1 MKAQLCDALVVID
14 LQNGVCHDKT
24 EIFGL
29 ELLTKQV
36 NERILLYKEQ
46 QKQIIFIQHSDK
58 ELISG
63 TTAWKII
70 PEIIQPN
77 EARYVEKTHADP
89 FFETAL
95 QNMLMELNIQTL
107 EICGAQTEYCI
118 DTSIKVAHH
127 LGYQVRMLHSL
138 TTTYDNAFMSAQDT
152 IAFYEK
158 IWDQRFVE
166 FMV

>member
-14 LQNGVCHDKT
+14 LQNGVCHDQT

-46 QKQIIFIQHSDK
+46 QRQIIFVQHCDK

-63 TTAWKII
+63 TKDWEII
-70 PEIIQPN
+70 PEIIQPS
-77 EARYVEKTHADP
+77 EARYVEKMHANA
-89 FFETAL
+89 FFETTL
-95 QNMLMELNIQTL
+95 QNMLMELNVQTL
-107 EICGAQTEYCI
+107 EICGAQTEYCV

-127 LGYQVRMLHSL
+127 LGYQVKMLPSL
-138 TTTYDNAFMSAQDT
+138 TTTYDHPFMSAQDT

-158 IWDQRFVE
+158 IWDRRFVE
-166 FMV
+166 FIV

>member
-1 MKAQLCDALVVID
+1 
-14 LQNGVCHDKT
+14 
-24 EIFGL
+24 
-29 ELLTKQV
+29 
-36 NERILLYKEQ
+36 
-46 QKQIIFIQHSDK
+46 
-58 ELISG
+58 
-63 TTAWKII
+63 
-70 PEIIQPN
+70 
-77 EARYVEKTHADP
+77 
-89 FFETAL
+89 
-95 QNMLMELNIQTL
+95 MLMELNIQTL